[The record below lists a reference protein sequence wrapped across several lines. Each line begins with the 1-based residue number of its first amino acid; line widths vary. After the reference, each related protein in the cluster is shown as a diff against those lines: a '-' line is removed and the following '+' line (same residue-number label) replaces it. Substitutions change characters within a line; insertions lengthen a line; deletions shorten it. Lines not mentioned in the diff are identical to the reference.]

1 MGRNR
6 PPPKKNKSVKI
17 IIYYLV
23 MNYKEKRT
31 RNILG
36 SWKKWLK
43 IIKCV
48 AKEVAHEKLTFA
60 QRAE

>member
-1 MGRNR
+1 
-6 PPPKKNKSVKI
+6 
-17 IIYYLV
+17 
-23 MNYKEKRT
+23 MNYREKRT

-43 IIKCV
+43 IIKSV